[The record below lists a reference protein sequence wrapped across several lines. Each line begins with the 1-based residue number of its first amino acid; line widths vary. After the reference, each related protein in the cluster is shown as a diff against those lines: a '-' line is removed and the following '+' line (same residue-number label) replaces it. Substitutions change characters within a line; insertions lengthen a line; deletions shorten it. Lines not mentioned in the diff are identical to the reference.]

1 MVNHYVKKG
10 ADTANALVCA
20 RGLTK
25 AYGSHKVLHG
35 ATFDIYERDIVGVV
49 GLNGGGKSTL
59 LKILAVVLSPDSGEG
74 WSGGVPLGGV
84 RSPFCGLMLEH
95 PPFIDN
101 FSGLENL
108 AALAGLRKIATRRD
122 MESTMTDVGLDPKSR
137 KAVKHYSQ
145 GMRQRLGLAQALM
158 ERPPLLLLDEPL
170 NGLDPSGILDVRQL
184 IWRAADDGATVL
196 FSSHVLSEVQKL
208 CTRVLVVHDGVVT
221 ELDRERFVSAEALE
235 EAYREV
241 TGYAY
246 A

>member
-1 MVNHYVKKG
+1 M
-10 ADTANALVCA
+10 ADTLVHV
-20 RGLTK
+20 RNVTK
-25 AYGSHKVLHG
+25 SFGSHLVLRG
-35 ATFDIYERDIVGVV
+35 AGFDIRKRDIVGLV

-74 WSGGVPLGGV
+74 ESCGMKLGGG

-101 FSGLENL
+101 FSGLDNL
-108 AALAGLRKIATRRD
+108 FALASLRNIASKED
-122 MESTMTDVGLDPKSR
+122 ILSTLVAVGLDPKNK

-170 NGLDPSGILDVRQL
+170 NGLDPSGILDVRRL
-184 IWRAADDGATVL
+184 IERAADDGATVV

-208 CTRVLVVHDGVVT
+208 CTRVLVVHDGIVI
-221 ELDRERFVSAEALE
+221 ELDSEQFASAEALE
-235 EAYREV
+235 EAYRE
-241 TGYAY
+241 TTAY
-246 A
+246 AHA